1 MKVFISADIE
11 GVAGVVSWDQTRR
24 QGYEYDR
31 ACGWMTGEVAAACQA
46 ALALNASR
54 VVVADSHGTG
64 QNLILD
70 ALPEEVETVRAW
82 PRPLGMVQGVDLDA
96 FDHVF
101 CLGYHTG
108 ASEIGM
114 LNHTCN
120 GAGFFDVRLNGKS
133 VDELDIYSGVA
144 AHFGAPVTLTTGD
157 EAYCASV
164 NRRYPV
170 CRTVPVK
177 TATGRVTGHSISP
190 AAARQRIAEAVHQVL
205 SEPAP
210 ERAMPLKDGL
220 RLEID
225 FKWHHAA
232 ETLCYLDGFERVGAH
247 TVGIDVKD
255 HLAVARILEF
265 LSNFKLTPDL

>member
-11 GVAGVVSWDQTRR
+11 GVAGVVSWDQTLR
-24 QGYEYDR
+24 QGHEYDR
-31 ACGWMTGEVAAACQA
+31 ACGWMTGEVAAACEA
-46 ALALNASR
+46 ALEAGAER

-70 ALPEEVETVRAW
+70 ALPDAVETVRAW
-82 PRPLGMVQGVDLDA
+82 PRPLGMMQGVDTDQ

-120 GAGFFDVRLNGKS
+120 GAGFLDVRIDGAS
-133 VDELDIYSGVA
+133 VDELDIYAGVA
-144 AHFGAPVTLTTGD
+144 AHFGAPVSLVSGD
-157 EAYCASV
+157 VAFCDSAK
-164 NRRYPV
+164 RRFPS
-170 CRTVPVK
+170 CRAVAVK
-177 TATGRVTGHSISP
+177 SATGRVTGQSISP
-190 AAARQRIAEAVHQVL
+190 AAARTRIGEAAAEVL
-205 SEPAP
+205 SAPAP
-210 ERAMPLKDGL
+210 DRPMPTTSGL
-220 RLEID
+220 RLEII

-232 ETLCYLDGFERVGAH
+232 ETLSYLDGFERTGAH
-247 TVGIDVKD
+247 SVAIDVAD

-265 LSNFKLTPDL
+265 LSNFKLIPDL

>member
-1 MKVFISADIE
+1 MKIFISADIE

-31 ACGWMTGEVAAACQA
+31 ACRWMTGEVAAACDA
-46 ALALNASR
+46 AFAGGATR
-54 VVVADSHGTG
+54 IVVADSHGTA
-64 QNLILD
+64 QNLLLD
-70 ALPEEVETVRAW
+70 ELPDEVETVRAW
-82 PRPLGMVQGVDLDA
+82 PRPLGMMQGVETDQY
-96 FDHVF
+96 DHVF

-120 GAGFFDVRLNGKS
+120 GAGFYDVRIDGQS
-133 VDELDIYSGVA
+133 VDELDIYRGVA

-157 EAYCASV
+157 DAYCASV
-164 NRRYPV
+164 ARRYPN
-170 CRTVPVK
+170 CHTVSVK
-177 TATGRVTGHSISP
+177 TATGRMTGQSLSP
-190 AAARQRIAEAVHQVL
+190 ASARKLISAAVTEVLAKPMPAKVTAPTAE
-205 SEPAP
+205 
-210 ERAMPLKDGL
+210 L

-232 ETLCYLDGFERVGAH
+232 ETLCYLDGFARVGAH
-247 TVGIDVKD
+247 TVGISVAD

-265 LSNFKLTPDL
+265 LSNYKLTPDL